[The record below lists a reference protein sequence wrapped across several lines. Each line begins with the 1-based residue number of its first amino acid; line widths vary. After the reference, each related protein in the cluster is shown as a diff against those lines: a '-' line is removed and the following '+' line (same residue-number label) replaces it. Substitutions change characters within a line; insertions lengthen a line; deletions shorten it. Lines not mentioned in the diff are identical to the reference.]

1 MEAIER
7 IFVTPTAVC
16 FLVGDMT
23 YFVPMGAF
31 ADAAALKDFVEMAL
45 PRLSE
50 PARRASL
57 ADRSI
62 LAARAADR

>member
-1 MEAIER
+1 
-7 IFVTPTAVC
+7 
-16 FLVGDMT
+16 MT